1 MHLKRI
7 ELHGFKSFADKSV
20 IEFQQGI
27 TGIVGPNGCGKSN
40 ISDAVRWVLG
50 EQSVKSL
57 RGSSMSDVIFNGS
70 EDRKPQNVAEVT
82 LVFDNEDRFMNFDY
96 NEVEIT
102 RRLYRQ
108 NNEAEYLIN
117 KEPCRLKDIVDLIMD
132 TGLGRDSLS
141 IISQGNI
148 STFADSK
155 PEERRGMFEE
165 AAGVA
170 KYKKRKLESIRKLE
184 RTKDNLD
191 RVEDICTELEKQIQ
205 PLRRQKEKA
214 EIYLDLKEQLQ
225 SIEVSVL
232 VKEIE
237 NLSTSLKEL
246 NQSLDFLDKEK
257 VTIEGQILLNEQ
269 QNETLKKK
277 MFDLDQEVNG
287 LQGQLLTAMN
297 NVNQLETQKVEID
310 ANRKH
315 ILENTDKEDL
325 QARLVQLKAILQD
338 AVNEYNDRVKR
349 YNETKEE
356 KLDLEASQERN
367 RTDMMNLRQDIENL
381 NLQLHNNRSRKE
393 QLVDVIENKSQYS
406 YGVRSII
413 KAKDSL
419 NGIVGVLG
427 DLLET
432 DPEYENALSTAL
444 GNAVQFIVTQNDQD
458 ARDAIRFLKDNKS
471 GRATFLPIDVMQE
484 RYVREEHMN
493 VCQSYKGFL
502 GVMSDFVRSHE
513 KIDSIILNQ
522 LGNIILV
529 DSIENA
535 SSLSRA
541 IFARYKIVTLDGD
554 VVNVGGS
561 LTGGSY
567 KGQSSNFASKRE
579 LDMIKEIISAQE
591 EELTQ
596 KKSKLNHLD
605 NLAREISHN
614 LLQKQMSFAKLELV
628 VTNKKSELQVA
639 KSEYESLTHRSVEL
653 SEIESGAQENQL
665 INELNEAK
673 KVRDRLTE
681 SIQAKRELRMSF
693 VNENEKIEETL
704 RASRSSLRQIQ
715 SDMTE
720 KQVVKAKQETEL
732 QNYLLR
738 LNDEYKMTFEYARD
752 ELASE
757 VDMGE
762 AKETVRILRHKIQSL
777 GNVNLQ
783 AIEDYEEVS
792 TRYETLNNQRLDL
805 IAAQD
810 SILKAIDEMDT
821 IMVERFSTTFE
832 KINKEFNIVFRN
844 LFGGGKAELK
854 YSDPDNIL
862 ETGIDIDV
870 QPPGKAV
877 QNITL
882 FSGGEKALIAIS
894 CLFAILR
901 VRPVPMCILDEVE
914 AALDVANVERFAK
927 YLREFSSQTQFIVV
941 THREGTMEECDL
953 LYGAT
958 MQQKGVTKLVSV
970 RLKDAIDLAQTA

>member
-1 MHLKRI
+1 MYLKKI

-20 IEFQQGI
+20 IEFQPGI

-57 RGSSMSDVIFNGS
+57 RGSNMSDVIFNGS
-70 EDRKPQNVAEVT
+70 EDRKAQSVAEVT

-117 KEPCRLKDIVDLIMD
+117 REPCRLKDIIDLIMD

-148 STFADSK
+148 SSFADSK

-191 RVEDICTELEKQIQ
+191 RVEDICLELEKQIA

-214 EIYLDLKEQLQ
+214 EVYLELKDQLQ

-237 NLSTSLKEL
+237 NLSASLKEL
-246 NQSLDFLDKEK
+246 NDSLDSLDKEK

-277 MFDLDQEVNG
+277 MYDLDQEVNG

-297 NVNQLETQKVEID
+297 NVNELETQKVEID
-310 ANRKH
+310 TNRKH

-325 QARLVQLKAILQD
+325 QARIAQMRAILQD
-338 AVNEYNDRVKR
+338 AVNEYNDRVNR
-349 YNETKEE
+349 YKETKEE
-356 KLDLEASQERN
+356 KLDLEAAQEKN
-367 RTDMMNLRQDIENL
+367 RSEMMALRQNIENL
-381 NLQLHNNRSRKE
+381 NLQLHNNRNRRE
-393 QLVDVIENKSQYS
+393 QLVDIVENKSGYS
-406 YGVRSII
+406 YGVRSIM

-419 NGIVGVLG
+419 SGIIGVLG
-427 DLLET
+427 DLLES
-432 DPEYENALSTAL
+432 DAQYETAL
-444 GNAVQFIVTQNDQD
+444 TTALAGAVQFIVTKTDQD
-458 ARDAIRFLKDNKS
+458 AREAIHFLKENKS
-471 GRATFLPIDVMQE
+471 GRATFLPVEVMKP
-484 RYVREEHMN
+484 RSLRDDHLM
-493 VCQSYKGFL
+493 VCQNFDGYL
-502 GVMSDFVRSHE
+502 GVMSDFVRYPQEIESVV
-513 KIDSIILNQ
+513 LNQ

-529 DSIENA
+529 DTLKHA
-535 SSLSRA
+535 SVLSRA
-541 IFARYKIVTLDGD
+541 TFARYKVVTMDGE
-554 VVNVGGS
+554 VVNIGGS
-561 LTGGSY
+561 LTGGTNKS
-567 KGQSSNFASKRE
+567 QSSNFASKRE
-579 LDMIKEIISAQE
+579 LEMIKETIVSQE
-591 EELTQ
+591 KEINH
-596 KKSKLNHLD
+596 KKAKLNELD
-605 NLAREISHN
+605 NLAREISHH
-614 LLQKQMSFAKLELV
+614 LLQKQMSFAKLEVV

-653 SEIESGAQENQL
+653 SEIESGAQDNQL

-673 KVRDRLTE
+673 KLRDRLTE

-693 VNENEKIEETL
+693 VNENDKLEETL
-704 RASRSSLRQIQ
+704 RASRAHLREIQ
-715 SDMTE
+715 SEMTQ
-720 KQVVKAKQETEL
+720 KQVNKAKQETEL
-732 QNYLLR
+732 SNYLLR
-738 LNDEYKMTFEYARD
+738 LNDEYKMTYEFAKEEYTQ
-752 ELASE
+752 EIN
-757 VDMGE
+757 MGE
-762 AKETVRILRHKIQSL
+762 AKENVRLLRHKIDSL

-783 AIEDYEEVS
+783 AIEDYQEVS
-792 TRYETLNNQRLDL
+792 TRYETLNSQRLDL
-805 IAAQD
+805 INAQD
-810 SILKAIDEMDT
+810 SILKAIDEMDE
-821 IMVERFSTTFE
+821 IMISRFGETFE

-844 LFGGGKAELK
+844 LFGGGKAELR

-927 YLREFSSQTQFIVV
+927 YLREFSTQTQFIVV

-970 RLKDAIDLAQTA
+970 KLKDAIDLAGA